1 MAKNVFRLP
10 SMFRDPVKEQMD
22 DMVHRTST
30 LDTELQ
36 AITSMMEWFYRLPS
50 DHDRKRVLNYI
61 ADRVLHERPL
71 AVDEVRAVEP
81 SYKFED

>member
-1 MAKNVFRLP
+1 MAKVFKLP
-10 SMFRDPVKEQMD
+10 KMFRDPAQERMD

-36 AITSMMEWFYRLPS
+36 AITSMMEWFYRLPT
-50 DHDRKRVLNYI
+50 DQDRKRVLNYI
-61 ADRVLHERPL
+61 ADRVLNERPL

-81 SYKFED
+81 IYKYED